1 MRWTISAATGLVAGL
16 IVLPG
21 LTFSP
26 LAAGET
32 VVAQFALPRQQV
44 PRSPGKRKLSI
55 SKQVQTYLHPVRK
68 FTLAIPPGME
78 VFERG
83 ETVEVSI
90 RSRKGYMINV
100 QTGDAKPNVSLAR
113 MTAKLEAQYLGPGKP
128 WSRKTNYRT
137 LSVAGLAANENIYE
151 GAGTR
156 VRVVIAR
163 GQKSDFVFMFFA
175 PREAYESLAPKF
187 DWVLAN
193 FQPNPAERLT
203 VAGAGPSPG
212 ALASKTGIPPKRF
225 AEPGYGYAIQ
235 YPGDWVVTLSS
246 ANTAA
251 FSGKKGTDAFHAIV
265 SIQNVKPPEAKT
277 PAQAAARALE
287 DLKASLLREASDV
300 VFVGEQP
307 LTYKNEN
314 LSLEGRQIVVTY
326 IFAGE
331 RYRKWA
337 LVVPRPSGTVAHIWS
352 YTAPDSLFKTFR
364 PFADAMLKSW
374 TIRPGNG

>member
-1 MRWTISAATGLVAGL
+1 MRWRPAATGLAAAL
-16 IVLPG
+16 IVFPV

-32 VVAQFALPRQQV
+32 VLAQFALSPQQS
-44 PRSPGKRKLSI
+44 PRSPGKRKLGV

-83 ETVEVSI
+83 ETAQILI
-90 RSRKGYMINV
+90 RSRQGYMINV
-100 QTGDAKPNVSLAR
+100 QTGDAKPKVSLSQ
-113 MTAKLEAQYLGPGKP
+113 MTAKLEARYLGPGKP
-128 WSRKTNYRT
+128 WTQKTNHRN

-193 FQPNPAERLT
+193 FQPNPAARLT
-203 VAGAGPSPG
+203 AAGGGPSPG
-212 ALASKTGIPPKRF
+212 AGAKTGVPPKRF
-225 AEPGYGYAIQ
+225 AEPGYGYSIQ

-246 ANTAA
+246 ADTAA

-265 SIQNVKPPEAKT
+265 IIQNVKPPEAKT
-277 PAQAAARALE
+277 PAQAAVMALA
-287 DLKASLLREASDV
+287 DLKASLSREASNV

-307 LTYKNEN
+307 LAYKNEN
-314 LSLEGRQIVVTY
+314 LSLEGRQMIVTY
-326 IFAGE
+326 TFSGE
-331 RYRKWA
+331 RFRKWV
-337 LVVPRPSGTVAHIWS
+337 LVLPRPSGTVAHIWS
-352 YTAPDSLFKTFR
+352 YTAPDSRFGTFR

>member
-1 MRWTISAATGLVAGL
+1 MRWRPAAIGLAAGL
-16 IVLPG
+16 IVLPV
-21 LTFSP
+21 LIFSP

-32 VVAQFALPRQQV
+32 VLAQFALSQQQA
-44 PRSPGKRKLSI
+44 PRSAGKRKLGVSN
-55 SKQVQTYLHPVRK
+55 QVQTYLHPVRK

-83 ETVEVSI
+83 ETVQVSI
-90 RSRKGYMINV
+90 RSRQGYMINV
-100 QTGDAKPNVSLAR
+100 QTGDAKPEVSLAQ

-128 WSRKTNYRT
+128 WSQKTNQRT
-137 LSVAGLAANENIYE
+137 LSVAGLAAKETIYE

-163 GQKSDFVFMFFA
+163 GEKSDFVFMFFA
-175 PREAYESLAPKF
+175 PRESYESLAPKF
-187 DWVLAN
+187 DWFLAN
-193 FQPNPAERLT
+193 FQPNPTERLT
-203 VAGAGPSPG
+203 AMGGGPSPG
-212 ALASKTGIPPKRF
+212 ALSSKTGVAPKRF
-225 AEPGYGYAIQ
+225 AEPGYGYSIQ

-246 ANTAA
+246 ANTAT

-277 PAQAAARALE
+277 PAQAALRALA
-287 DLKASLLREASDV
+287 DLKASLSREASNV

-326 IFAGE
+326 TFAGE

-352 YTAPDSLFKTFR
+352 YTAPDSRFRTFR

-374 TIRPGNG
+374 TIRPGKG

>member
-1 MRWTISAATGLVAGL
+1 MRWRPAATGLAAGV
-16 IVLPG
+16 IVLPL

-26 LAAGET
+26 LAASET
-32 VVAQFALPRQQV
+32 VLAQSAPSQLQAPR
-44 PRSPGKRKLSI
+44 PPGKRKLGI
-55 SKQVQTYLHPVRK
+55 SNQVQTYQHPVRK

-83 ETVEVSI
+83 ETVQVSI
-90 RSRKGYMINV
+90 RSRQGYKINV
-100 QTGDAKPNVSLAR
+100 QTGDAKPKVSLAQ

-128 WSRKTNYRT
+128 WSQRTNQRT
-137 LSVAGLAANENIYE
+137 LSVAGLAANETIYE

-163 GQKSDFVFMFFA
+163 GEKSDFVFMFFA
-175 PREAYESLAPKF
+175 PRETYESLASKF
-187 DWVLAN
+187 DWILAN

-203 VAGAGPSPG
+203 AAGGGPSPG
-212 ALASKTGIPPKRF
+212 VGAKTGTAPKRF
-225 AEPGYGYAIQ
+225 AEPGYGYSIQ
-235 YPGDWVVTLSS
+235 YPEDWVVTQSS
-246 ANTAA
+246 ANTAI
-251 FSGKKGTDAFHAIV
+251 FSGKKGTDAFHAII

-277 PAQAAARALE
+277 PAQAALRALA
-287 DLKASLLREASDV
+287 DLKASLSREASSV

-314 LSLEGRQIVVTY
+314 LSLEGRQIIVTY
-326 IFAGE
+326 TFAGE

-352 YTAPDSLFKTFR
+352 YTAPDSQFRTFR

-374 TIRPGNG
+374 TIHPGDG

>member
-1 MRWTISAATGLVAGL
+1 MRWRPAATGLAAGL
-16 IVLPG
+16 IVLPL

-26 LAAGET
+26 LAASET
-32 VVAQFALPRQQV
+32 VLAQSAPSQLQAPR
-44 PRSPGKRKLSI
+44 PPGKRKLGVSN
-55 SKQVQTYLHPVRK
+55 QVQTYLHPVRK

-83 ETVEVSI
+83 ETVQVSI
-90 RSRKGYMINV
+90 RSRQGYKINV
-100 QTGDAKPNVSLAR
+100 QTGDARPKVSLVQ

-128 WSRKTNYRT
+128 WSQKTNQRT
-137 LSVAGLAANENIYE
+137 LSVAGLAANETIYE

-163 GQKSDFVFMFFA
+163 GEKSDFVFMFFA
-175 PREAYESLAPKF
+175 PRETYESLASKF
-187 DWVLAN
+187 DWILAN
-193 FQPNPAERLT
+193 FQPNPAEQLT
-203 VAGAGPSPG
+203 AAGGGLSPG
-212 ALASKTGIPPKRF
+212 AGAKTGIAPKRF
-225 AEPGYGYAIQ
+225 AEPGYGYSIQ
-235 YPGDWVVTLSS
+235 YPGDWVVTQSS
-246 ANTAA
+246 ANTAI
-251 FSGKKGTDAFHAIV
+251 FSGKKGTDAFHAII

-277 PAQAAARALE
+277 PAQASLRALA
-287 DLKASLLREASDV
+287 DLKASLSREASSV

-314 LSLEGRQIVVTY
+314 LSLEGRQIIVTY
-326 IFAGE
+326 TFAGE

-352 YTAPDSLFKTFR
+352 YTAPDSQFRTFR

-374 TIRPGNG
+374 TIRPGDG

>member
-1 MRWTISAATGLVAGL
+1 MRWRPAATGLAAGL
-16 IVLPG
+16 IVFNG

-32 VVAQFALPRQQV
+32 VLAQSTPSQQQAPRL
-44 PRSPGKRKLSI
+44 PGKRKLGVSN
-55 SKQVQTYLHPVRK
+55 QVQTYLHPVRK

-83 ETVEVSI
+83 ETVQVSI
-90 RSRKGYMINV
+90 RSRQGYMINV
-100 QTGDAKPNVSLAR
+100 QTGDAKPKVSLAQ

-128 WSRKTNYRT
+128 WSQKTSQRT
-137 LSVAGLAANENIYE
+137 LSVAGLAANEVIYE

-175 PREAYESLAPKF
+175 PRGAYESLASKF
-187 DWVLAN
+187 DWILAN

-203 VAGAGPSPG
+203 AAGGGPSPG
-212 ALASKTGIPPKRF
+212 AGAKTGIAPKRF
-225 AEPGYGYAIQ
+225 AEPGYGYSIQ
-235 YPGDWVVTLSS
+235 YPGDWVVSLSS
-246 ANTAA
+246 ANTAT

-277 PAQAAARALE
+277 PAQATLRALA
-287 DLKASLLREASDV
+287 DLKASLSREASNV

-314 LSLEGRQIVVTY
+314 LILEGRQIIVTY
-326 IFAGE
+326 TFAGE

-352 YTAPDSLFKTFR
+352 YTAPDSRFRTFR

>member
-1 MRWTISAATGLVAGL
+1 MRWRPAATGLAAGL
-16 IVLPG
+16 IVLPV

-32 VVAQFALPRQQV
+32 VVAQSSSSQQQA
-44 PRSPGKRKLSI
+44 PGPSGKIKLGV
-55 SKQVQTYLHPVRK
+55 SKQVQTYLHPIRK

-78 VFERG
+78 VSERG
-83 ETVEVSI
+83 EAVQVSI

-100 QTGDAKPNVSLAR
+100 QTGDANPKLSLAQ
-113 MTAKLEAQYLGPGKP
+113 MTAKLEAQYLGLGKP
-128 WSRKTNYRT
+128 WSQKINQRT
-137 LSVAGLAANENIYE
+137 LSVAGLAAHESLYE

-175 PREAYESLAPKF
+175 PRDAYESLASKF

-203 VAGAGPSPG
+203 AAGGGPSPG
-212 ALASKTGIPPKRF
+212 ALASKTGVPPKRF
-225 AEPGYGYAIQ
+225 AEPGYGYSIQ

-246 ANTAA
+246 ANTAT
-251 FSGKKGTDAFHAIV
+251 FSGKKDTDAFHVFVI
-265 SIQNVKPPEAKT
+265 IENVKPPEAKT
-277 PAQAAARALE
+277 PAEAAVRALA
-287 DLKASLLREASDV
+287 DLKASLAREASSV

-314 LSLEGRQIVVTY
+314 LSLEGWQIVVTY
-326 IFAGE
+326 TFAGE
-331 RYRKWA
+331 RYRKWV

-352 YTAPDSLFKTFR
+352 YTAPDSRFKTFR

>member
-1 MRWTISAATGLVAGL
+1 MRWRPAATGLAAAL
-16 IVLPG
+16 IVFPV

-32 VVAQFALPRQQV
+32 VLAQFALSPQQA
-44 PRSPGKRKLSI
+44 PRSPGKRKLGV
-55 SKQVQTYLHPVRK
+55 SKQVQTYLHPIRK

-83 ETVEVSI
+83 ETVQVSI
-90 RSRKGYMINV
+90 RSRQGYMINV
-100 QTGDAKPNVSLAR
+100 QTGDAKPKVSLSQ

-128 WSRKTNYRT
+128 WTQKTNHRT

-187 DWVLAN
+187 DWMLAN

-203 VAGAGPSPG
+203 AAGGGPSPG
-212 ALASKTGIPPKRF
+212 AGAKTGVPPKRF
-225 AEPGYGYAIQ
+225 AEPGYGYSIQ

-246 ANTAA
+246 ANTAT

-277 PAQAAARALE
+277 PAQAAVRALA
-287 DLKASLLREASDV
+287 DLKASLSREASNV

-307 LTYKNEN
+307 LAYKNEN
-314 LSLEGRQIVVTY
+314 LSLEGRQMIVTY
-326 IFAGE
+326 TFSGE
-331 RYRKWA
+331 RFRKWV
-337 LVVPRPSGTVAHIWS
+337 LVLPRPSGTVAHIWS
-352 YTAPDSLFKTFR
+352 YTAPDSRFKTFR

-374 TIRPGNG
+374 SIRPGNG

>member
-1 MRWTISAATGLVAGL
+1 MRWRPAATGLAAGL
-16 IVLPG
+16 VVLPL

-26 LAAGET
+26 LAASET
-32 VVAQFALPRQQV
+32 VLAQSAPSQLQAPR
-44 PRSPGKRKLSI
+44 PSGKKKLGVSN
-55 SKQVQTYLHPVRK
+55 QVQTYQHPVRK

-83 ETVEVSI
+83 ETVQVSI
-90 RSRKGYMINV
+90 RSRQGYKINV
-100 QTGDAKPNVSLAR
+100 QTGDARPKVSLVQ
-113 MTAKLEAQYLGPGKP
+113 MTANLEAQYLGPGKP
-128 WSRKTNYRT
+128 WSQKTNQRT
-137 LSVAGLAANENIYE
+137 MSVAGLAANETIYE

-163 GQKSDFVFMFFA
+163 GEKSDFVFMFFA
-175 PREAYESLAPKF
+175 PRETYESLASKF
-187 DWVLAN
+187 DWILAN

-203 VAGAGPSPG
+203 AAGGGPSPG
-212 ALASKTGIPPKRF
+212 AGAKTGIAPKRF
-225 AEPGYGYAIQ
+225 AEPGYGYSIQ
-235 YPGDWVVTLSS
+235 YPGDWVVTQSS
-246 ANTAA
+246 ANTAI
-251 FSGKKGTDAFHAIV
+251 FSGKKGTDAFHAII

-277 PAQAAARALE
+277 PAQAALRALA
-287 DLKASLLREASDV
+287 DLKASLSREASSV

-314 LSLEGRQIVVTY
+314 LSLEGRQIIVTY
-326 IFAGE
+326 TFAGE

-352 YTAPDSLFKTFR
+352 YTAPDSQFRTFR

-374 TIRPGNG
+374 TIRPGDG